1 MAFDPSPLFD
11 ELESQLAAS
20 GWQTGQIGE
29 PKSPPDERLGA
40 VIFDGVEITEATLAG
55 ASGLV
60 KFIIRLYYNAFEEP
74 PEGMEKDIARA
85 SLKALSDLC
94 GKYRLGDNSVRN
106 VMPFAINVRAGYQ
119 EIGRDTKAMYRVVDL
134 FVHVLVN
141 DIGTWAA

>member
-1 MAFDPSPLFD
+1 MAYDPGPLFD

-29 PKSPPDERLGA
+29 PKSPPADRLGA
-40 VIFDGVEITEATLAG
+40 VVFDGVEITEATLG
-55 ASGLV
+55 TGSGIV

-74 PEGMEKDIARA
+74 PEGVEKDIAQA
-85 SLKALSDLC
+85 TLQALSDIS
-94 GKYRLGDNSVRN
+94 GKFRLGDNSVRN
-106 VMPFAINVRAGYQ
+106 VVPLAMTVRAGYQ

-141 DIGTWAA
+141 DLGTWAA